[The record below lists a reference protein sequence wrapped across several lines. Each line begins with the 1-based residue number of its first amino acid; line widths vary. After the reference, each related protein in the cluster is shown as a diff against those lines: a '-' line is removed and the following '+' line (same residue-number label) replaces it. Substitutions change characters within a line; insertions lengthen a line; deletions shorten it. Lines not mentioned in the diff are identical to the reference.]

1 MTDSRWI
8 DLSTLTLPELEVL
21 ARDVQAEI
29 SQQRLNHKRW
39 RQALQ
44 GKALH
49 ERGPHY
55 RNPQNSA
62 ETWSGRG
69 LEPSWVKQARRR
81 GQSLD
86 SLRI

>member
-8 DLSTLTLPELEVL
+8 DLCTLTLPELQAL

-29 SQQRLNHKRW
+29 SQQRLNDKRW

-55 RNPQNSA
+55 RNPHNSA

-69 LEPSWVKQARRR
+69 SEPSWVKQARRR

>member
-39 RQALQ
+39 RQALRR
-44 GKALH
+44 KALH

-69 LEPSWVKQARRR
+69 TEPGWVKQARRR